1 MVRDVLCTN
10 RIRTAIC
17 YSFLLG
23 GLLLIPASAS
33 AQNAKGDK
41 AFQAVVTDAQGMETD
56 VKNIVFY
63 WEEKISETAFVPH
76 ELKQVPVKRGSSTV
90 NVKFDTIR
98 QIEAKPTQDKG
109 LPTVLITL
117 SSGKTGEF
125 GLALA
130 GSFKGDS
137 DFGEVEFPANGFKK
151 IIFK

>member
-1 MVRDVLCTN
+1 MVRDVMCTN
-10 RIRTAIC
+10 RRTAIC
-17 YSFLLG
+17 YSFFLG
-23 GLLLIPASAS
+23 VLLLIATSAS
-33 AQNAKGDK
+33 AQGPKGDR

-98 QIEAKPTQDKG
+98 QIEVKPSQDKG

-117 SSGKTGEF
+117 SSGKAGEF

-137 DFGEVEFPANGFKK
+137 DFGEVEFQASGIKRIVFK
-151 IIFK
+151 